1 MHTYNFTSLRWR
13 AGRNLAAK
21 RQNRNERNALPSSE
35 EKETAQAHFMVRWG
49 SSVVPASP
57 GKLLTRL
64 VYQVPETSLPMPRP
78 SHTRFLITNLPGARI
93 HVFPLIGSVPALDRF
108 SVAGGKGGK
117 DFDISFMG

>member
-13 AGRNLAAK
+13 AGRNGRTETRETL
-21 RQNRNERNALPSSE
+21 LPSSE

-64 VYQVPETSLPMPRP
+64 VYQVPGTSLPMPRP

-93 HVFPLIGSVPALDRF
+93 HVFSLIGSVPALDRF